1 MNQPTTRRAALGT
14 IASLAALP
22 AASTLG
28 PIASGAE
35 AAPWRLGTFQVDV
48 TPPVGHPLLGNNFAP
63 AREVADPLFAKGIVL
78 HGPVE
83 PIVLVAVDWCEIRND
98 AYRAWRTAL
107 AKAAGTT
114 IERVFVTSVH
124 QHDAPYFDTRAQQ
137 LLDQSPGGGKMC
149 DPEFHRRTVERVAAA
164 VKKALGESRVVTHL
178 GLGEAKIDGIASNR
192 RVEIDGKAS
201 FRRYSRS
208 PDATLRA
215 LPDGTIDPW
224 LKTISFW
231 NEAVPL
237 VAISSYACHPMSYY
251 GTGEISADFVG
262 LARNRREQDDPRV
275 FQIYTSGCCGDVT
288 AGKYNDGAKS
298 NRGVLAERLYRGL
311 VQAWDATRRQPL
323 KQANV
328 RSVPV
333 VLPHSELAS
342 LSEAGLRAE
351 LAAQKQLA
359 PKIQAALGLSSRLYH
374 AAGHAIDLQAIDFGP
389 AQLALLPAESFVAYQ
404 LMAQQVRPDSFVM
417 ALGFGECAPGYIPT
431 DDAFREGYRN
441 EHHYC
446 WVAPGTEKLLADGI
460 AKLLAK

>member
-1 MNQPTTRRAALGT
+1 MNPLATRRAAL
-14 IASLAALP
+14 AELAAL
-22 AASTLG
+22 AAIPVASSLAR
-28 PIASGAE
+28 IAYGAE
-35 AAPWRLGTFQVDV
+35 GSPWRLSTFEADV
-48 TPPVGHPLLGNNFAP
+48 TPPLGHPLLGNNFAP
-63 AREVADPLFAKGIVL
+63 ARAVADPLFAKGIVL
-78 HGPVE
+78 HGAVE

-98 AYRAWRTAL
+98 AYRLWRTAL

-114 IERVFVTSVH
+114 VDRVFVTSVH

-137 LLDQSPGGGKMC
+137 LLDDSPGGGKMC
-149 DPEFHRRTVERVAAA
+149 DADFHRRTVERVAAA
-164 VKKALGESRVVTHL
+164 VKKSLGESRVVTQI
-178 GLGEAKIDGIASNR
+178 GLGQAKIEGIASNR
-192 RVEIDGKAS
+192 RVEIAGKAS

-231 NEAVPL
+231 NEDVPL

-251 GTGEISADFVG
+251 GTGEISTDFVG
-262 LARNRREQDDPRV
+262 LARQRREQDDPHV

-323 KQANV
+323 TQAVV

-351 LAAQKQLA
+351 LASQPALA
-359 PKIQAALGLSSRLYH
+359 PKIQAALGLSSRLFNP
-374 AAGHAIDLQAIDFGP
+374 AGHAIDLQAIDFGT

-404 LMAQQVRPDSFVM
+404 LLAQAARPDSFVM

-431 DDAFREGYRN
+431 NDAFREGYRE

-460 AKLLAK
+460 ATLLAK